1 MLTNERVALIVGA
14 GNEIGQAVA
23 QDLAKSGLRV
33 ALNDLLPTRIE
44 NLAADIKSKGGQAA
58 VYAAD
63 LTRKL
68 ALQTSL
74 QSILEAWGRI
84 DVLVFVATVQPG
96 ANLLDMDEWDWHRTI
111 DSNLTAAFLC
121 MQSVG
126 RVMREI
132 GGGVII
138 NVLAGT
144 MEASAGYAASSS
156 GLEALSVASAQ
167 ELSAHNIQVHA
178 LRAGSTTSVD
188 ILRLVRIS
196 LPA

>member
-156 GLEALSVASAQ
+156 GLEALSVASAR